1 MFGGAEIANLKSFDP
16 HVRLVLNGEHTL
28 PIFRGEAG
36 CVEDSNLAGV
46 ASESDKPVVRLS
58 GHIDSHQLLV
68 RPGARVNPAAGMG
81 CVGRLLSRFAWWV
94 LGAGVGIVA
103 RLRHITGGIKIR

>member
-1 MFGGAEIANLKSFDP
+1 MFSGAEIANLKSFDP

-36 CVEDSNLAGV
+36 CVEDRNLAGL
-46 ASESDKPVVRLS
+46 ASESDKPVVRVS

-68 RPGARVNPAAGMG
+68 RPGARVNRAAGMG
-81 CVGRLLSRFAWWV
+81 CVGGMLNRCPSSPHNKKHW
-94 LGAGVGIVA
+94 AGPK
-103 RLRHITGGIKIR
+103 RLRHTQTK